1 MSRAT
6 ASHRAPLRLASLEGR
21 SGPALSLIGS
31 PGVNDSGAAAQTQ
44 PQRYD
49 VVVVGAGNA
58 AMCAALAAREGGARV
73 LVLERAPEAEAG
85 GNSRFTAG
93 AIRFAYDGVDDL
105 RALMPDLTDAEVEM
119 TDFGTYTE
127 AQFYADLGRI
137 TDYRCDP
144 ELADALVTRS
154 KATLLWMASH
164 GVRFAPIWGR
174 QAFKVDGRFRFW
186 GGLTVESVGGGEGL
200 VESLRAALDRNR
212 IDLWHEAAGRL
223 LLTDDRGAVRG
234 IRVALRGTDGLPAH
248 ADPEGGAAR
257 MIDVPA
263 GAVVLAAGGFQAN
276 AEWRTRYLGPGWDL
290 AKVRGTRFNTGD
302 GINMALEAG
311 AMPYGNW
318 SGAHAV
324 AWDYNAPEFGDLA
337 VGDGFQKHSYPFA
350 IVLNADGRRFVD
362 EGADFRNYTYARYGR
377 EILAQPGHSAW
388 QVFDASTEH
397 LLRDEYRI
405 RQVTRVTADS
415 IEELCT
421 RMEDVHTEQ
430 ALATIAEFNAAV
442 DRSVEFNPNVLDGRR
457 TRGLSPD
464 KTNWAMPIE
473 TPPFSAFRVTC
484 GLTFTFGGLRID
496 ETGCVLDTDLRP
508 IGGLYAAGELVGG
521 LFYGNYPG
529 GSGLSAGAV
538 FGRLAGMSAAAHAVG

>member
-1 MSRAT
+1 MSPPD
-6 ASHRAPLRLASLEGR
+6 ASPPPEH
-21 SGPALSLIGS
+21 
-31 PGVNDSGAAAQTQ
+31 
-44 PQRYD
+44 PQHYD

-58 AMCAALAAREGGARV
+58 AMCAALAAHEGGAGV
-73 LVLERAPEAEAG
+73 LVLERAPVAEAG

-105 RALMPDLTDAEVEM
+105 RALMPDLTDSEVGM

-127 AQFYADLGRI
+127 ADFYADLGRV

-144 ELADALVTRS
+144 DLADTLVTRS
-154 KATLLWMASH
+154 KETLLWMASH

-174 QAFKVDGRFRFW
+174 QAFKVDGRFTFW
-186 GGLTVESVGGGEGL
+186 GGLTVETVGGGEGL
-200 VESLRAALDRNR
+200 VESLRSALERNR
-212 IDLWHEAAGRL
+212 IELWHEAAGRAL
-223 LLTDDRGAVRG
+223 MLDDSGAVRG
-234 IRVALRGTDGLPAH
+234 VRVRR
-248 ADPEGGAAR
+248 EGRTAEVAC
-257 MIDVPA
+257 

-302 GINMALEAG
+302 GIAMALDAG
-311 AMPYGNW
+311 AMPFGNW

-337 VGDGFQKHSYPFA
+337 VGDGFQKHSYPFG
-350 IVLNADGRRFVD
+350 IVLNQHGKRFVD

-388 QVFDASTEH
+388 QVFDASTDH

-405 RQVTRVTADS
+405 RQVTKVTAGS
-415 IEELCT
+415 ITELCE
-421 RMEDVHTEQ
+421 RMEDVDTES
-430 ALATIAEFNAAV
+430 AMATIAEFNAAV
-442 DRSVEFNPNVLDGRR
+442 DRSVPFDPNVLDGRR
-457 TRGLSPD
+457 TTGLGPD
-464 KTNWAMPIE
+464 KTNWAMPLE
-473 TPPFSAFRVTC
+473 TPPFTAFRVTC

-496 ETGCVLDTDLRP
+496 GTGCVLDTDLHP
-508 IGGLYAAGELVGG
+508 ISGLYAAGELVGG

-538 FGRLAGMSAAAHAVG
+538 FGRLAGNSAAAHAAG

>member
-1 MSRAT
+1 M
-6 ASHRAPLRLASLEGR
+6 LDSLIAAAYVAR
-21 SGPALSLIGS
+21 TLHIGS
-31 PGVNDSGAAAQTQ
+31 PDVSETGAAAQER

-58 AMCAALAAREGGARV
+58 AMCAALAAHEGGARV

-127 AQFYADLGRI
+127 EQFYADLGRI

-144 ELADALVTRS
+144 ELADTLVTRS
-154 KATLLWMASH
+154 KDTLMWMASH

-174 QAFKVDGRFRFW
+174 QAFKVDGRFTFW

-200 VESLRAALDRNR
+200 VESLRAALARNR
-212 IDLWHEAAGRL
+212 IDLWHEATAQSL
-223 LLTDDRGAVRG
+223 VTDHSGAIRGLRVR
-234 IRVALRGTDGLPAH
+234 LRGVDRPAAATVAAASRSGDSH
-248 ADPEGGAAR
+248 DRQPPAREADIEC
-257 MIDVPA
+257 

-302 GINMALEAG
+302 GIAMALDIG

-337 VGDGFQKHSYPFA
+337 VGDGFQKHSYPFS
-350 IVLNADGRRFVD
+350 IVLNQDGQRFVD

-377 EILAQPGHSAW
+377 EVLAQPGHSAW

-405 RQVTRVTADS
+405 RQVTKVTADS
-415 IEELCT
+415 IEELCA
-421 RMEDVHTEQ
+421 RMEDMHTER
-430 ALATIAEFNAAV
+430 ALATINEFNAAV
-442 DRSVEFNPNVLDGRR
+442 DRSVPFDPNVLDGRR
-457 TRGLSPD
+457 TQGLSPD

-496 ETGCVLDTDLRP
+496 ETAGVMDTDLRP
-508 IGGLYAAGELVGG
+508 ISGLYAAGELVGG

-538 FGRLAGMSAAAHAVG
+538 FGRLAGSSAAAHATG

>member
-1 MSRAT
+1 M
-6 ASHRAPLRLASLEGR
+6 
-21 SGPALSLIGS
+21 
-31 PGVNDSGAAAQTQ
+31 
-44 PQRYD
+44 
-49 VVVVGAGNA
+49 VVVGAGNA
-58 AMCAALAAREGGARV
+58 AMCAALAAHEGGARV

-105 RALMPDLTDAEVEM
+105 RALMPDLTDAEVEV

-127 AQFYADLGRI
+127 AQFYADLCRI
-137 TDYRCDP
+137 SDYRCDP
-144 ELADALVTRS
+144 DLADMLVTRS
-154 KATLLWMASH
+154 KDTLMWMASH

-174 QAFKVDGRFRFW
+174 QAFKVDGRFTFW

-200 VESLRAALDRNR
+200 VESLRAALNRNQ
-212 IDLWHEAAGRL
+212 IDLWHETAARS
-223 LLTDDRGAVRG
+223 LLTDDSGAVRG
-234 IRVALRGTDGLPAH
+234 VRVR
-248 ADPEGGAAR
+248 R
-257 MIDVPA
+257 SVRVIDVECS
-263 GAVVLAAGGFQAN
+263 AVVLAAGGFQAN

-302 GINMALEAG
+302 GIAMALDIG

-337 VGDGFQKHSYPFA
+337 VGDGFQKHSYPFS
-350 IVLNADGRRFVD
+350 IVLNQDGQRFVD

-388 QVFDASTEH
+388 QVFDASTDH

-405 RQVTRVTADS
+405 RQVTKVTADS
-415 IEELCT
+415 IEELCA
-421 RMEDVHTEQ
+421 RMEDVHTER
-430 ALATIAEFNAAV
+430 ALATISEFNAAV
-442 DRSVEFNPNVLDGRR
+442 DRSVGFDPNVLDGRR

-473 TPPFSAFRVTC
+473 TPPFTAFRVTC
-484 GLTFTFGGLRID
+484 GLTFTFGGLRVD
-496 ETGCVLDTDLRP
+496 ETGCVIDTDLRP
-508 IGGLYAAGELVGG
+508 IKGLYAAGELVGG

-538 FGRLAGMSAAAHAVG
+538 FGRLAGGSAAAHAAG